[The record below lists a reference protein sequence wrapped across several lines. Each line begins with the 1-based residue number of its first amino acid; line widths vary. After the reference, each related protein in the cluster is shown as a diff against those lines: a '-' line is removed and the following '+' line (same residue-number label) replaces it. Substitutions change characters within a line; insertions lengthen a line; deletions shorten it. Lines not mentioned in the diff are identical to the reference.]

1 MKKNYFKLAAFA
13 AIMTMSMAGM
23 TSCSDNENLSEAS
36 PAAVINDQLNEVS
49 INRLGGYIDV
59 PVMANG
65 NWTAE
70 VKSNTKHAWA
80 CVTKKEGNGAT
91 RLQVIVDPLSP
102 RLQIQERSAEIIIK
116 SDEGEKVVRLRQYV
130 GLKPGE
136 TAANDDSEVFYD
148 VWFSKG
154 LGAGFDPITGTQTG
168 AMILNMQGIQQLAT
182 ENPTLYRGLV
192 RQTSNVNARDE
203 VELVD
208 TLEDNTVQLK
218 AGGHLDVQWSK
229 FKLGIDIN
237 YDNTGMQL
245 NNVKTYNTEQ
255 KMVFLK
261 ASVDASPVKNLYSKD
276 ATLQGELA
284 MNMMSVG
291 FRDHYINIMD
301 AFNEKDDELFEYEVE
316 DMIGH
321 FGCVMVNSADLG
333 GSLFISMKYDS
344 LNIANAYTVGGK
356 ASGKLDL
363 GSFQINASADVTY
376 SRTGTDIWTQTHHYI
391 ACTGGGKDELASL
404 TALLRQKQP
413 APEEA
418 NKAIVDWKKSILSIV
433 ENSSDGKV
441 VTIDGKDG
449 SKKDN
454 TAIISFNFIP
464 IWNLFPAKV
473 AIKMKRAVQAYYQR
487 LGKKTCI
494 DLSNYG
500 IAGVDCEEIS
510 K

>member
-80 CVTKKEGNGAT
+80 CVTMKEGSGAT

-168 AMILNMQGIQQLAT
+168 SMILNMQGIQKLAT

-208 TLEDNTVQLK
+208 KLENNEVQRK
-218 AGGHLDVQWSK
+218 ASSHLDVQ
-229 FKLGIDIN
+229 
-237 YDNTGMQL
+237 
-245 NNVKTYNTEQ
+245 
-255 KMVFLK
+255 
-261 ASVDASPVKNLYSKD
+261 
-276 ATLQGELA
+276 
-284 MNMMSVG
+284 
-291 FRDHYINIMD
+291 
-301 AFNEKDDELFEYEVE
+301 
-316 DMIGH
+316 
-321 FGCVMVNSADLG
+321 
-333 GSLFISMKYDS
+333 
-344 LNIANAYTVGGK
+344 
-356 ASGKLDL
+356 
-363 GSFQINASADVTY
+363 
-376 SRTGTDIWTQTHHYI
+376 
-391 ACTGGGKDELASL
+391 
-404 TALLRQKQP
+404 
-413 APEEA
+413 
-418 NKAIVDWKKSILSIV
+418 
-433 ENSSDGKV
+433 
-441 VTIDGKDG
+441 
-449 SKKDN
+449 
-454 TAIISFNFIP
+454 
-464 IWNLFPAKV
+464 
-473 AIKMKRAVQAYYQR
+473 
-487 LGKKTCI
+487 
-494 DLSNYG
+494 
-500 IAGVDCEEIS
+500 
-510 K
+510 